1 MSAPSNLLAKA
12 GDAKVDLNWTAS
24 PDKKEYTI
32 KRSTTSGGPY
42 ETIASNVKTP
52 SYSDTS
58 VVNGTTYYYVVT
70 AVNDSGKSEFSEEV
84 SATPQGEKQTVPNTD
99 KPSQP
104 KPEPSEP
111 VQPKGD
117 LAILVVTM
125 TTGLEK
131 EFDLSIKEV
140 NNFIAWYDAKDAGRG
155 QSFYNIDKH
164 DNNKGPFS
172 NRKEYVIF
180 DKILMFEVSEY
191 SK

>member
-1 MSAPSNLLAKA
+1 M
-12 GDAKVDLNWTAS
+12 DLNWTAS

-70 AVNDSGKSEFSEEV
+70 AVNDTGKSEFSEEV

-99 KPSQP
+99 KSSQP
-104 KPEPSEP
+104 KPEPSET
-111 VQPKGD
+111 VQPTGD
-117 LAILVVTM
+117 RAILVVTM

-131 EFDLSIKEV
+131 EFDLSMKEV
-140 NNFIAWYDAKDAGRG
+140 NNFIA
-155 QSFYNIDKH
+155 
-164 DNNKGPFS
+164 
-172 NRKEYVIF
+172 
-180 DKILMFEVSEY
+180 
-191 SK
+191 